1 MKRRYCISRLARM
14 FDREFHKEYLFRSCL
29 LRLIPGKAVTLWNLK
44 NCPKLGYCRL
54 EKAFGGAIAFGAK
67 RFSAGVGETKKAI
80 QIDSR
85 KDPLEEVIRKIN
97 EAYKGNFTE
106 NNRVIT
112 ATLMDKLRTDK
123 KLRKSALSNGQRIF
137 ERNVFPKIFDAIAQA
152 AYMEQVEAYT
162 QMFEDKAKY
171 LAIRNALAQDLYR
184 ELRNAPDA
192 QM

>member
-1 MKRRYCISRLARM
+1 M
-14 FDREFHKEYLFRSCL
+14 
-29 LRLIPGKAVTLWNLK
+29 
-44 NCPKLGYCRL
+44 
-54 EKAFGGAIAFGAK
+54 
-67 RFSAGVGETKKAI
+67 
-80 QIDSR
+80 DSR

-106 NNRVIT
+106 NDRVIT

-123 KLRKSALSNGQRIF
+123 KLRKSALSDGQRIF

-162 QMFEDKAKY
+162 QMFENQAKY